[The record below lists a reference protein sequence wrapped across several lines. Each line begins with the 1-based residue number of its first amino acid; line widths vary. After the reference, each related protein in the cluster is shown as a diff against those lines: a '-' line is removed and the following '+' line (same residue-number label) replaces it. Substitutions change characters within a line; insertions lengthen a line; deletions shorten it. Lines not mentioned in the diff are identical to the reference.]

1 MSRVGA
7 TALACL
13 FPLIAACGSGSGDPP
28 RQPLRHATRV
38 RANVA
43 HPAHG
48 KLLVR
53 AREFSFTP
61 TAVVAKAGKLKLTLH
76 NSGRMT
82 HELVLLRTNRAAGS
96 LRVRHGRVNE
106 ASSVGEISETK
117 AGKRAS
123 HTFKLKPG
131 HYVMV
136 CNVRGHYQHGMRG
149 RLTVK

>member
-1 MSRVGA
+1 MSRIGA

-13 FPLIAACGSGSGDPP
+13 MPLIAACGGGSGDPP
-28 RQPLRHATRV
+28 PQPPRNATR
-38 RANVA
+38 AHASVA
-43 HPAHG
+43 HPAHR
-48 KLLVR
+48 KLVVR
-53 AREFSFTP
+53 AREFSFSP
-61 TAVVAKAGKLKLTLH
+61 TTIVVKRGKLKLTLR

-82 HELVLLRTNRAAGS
+82 HELILLRTTRAPGS
-96 LRVRHGRVNE
+96 LRVRHGKVSE
-106 ASSVGEISETK
+106 SSSVGEISETK